1 MQYQIDKEKD
11 ATVPR
16 DCISELKHVR
26 WERDDDGR
34 RSTGNKL
41 VEQND
46 CINMANTGFL
56 FEKGS
61 RTQLKEDFHHFEM

>member
-1 MQYQIDKEKD
+1 VQHQIDKEKD

-26 WERDDDGR
+26 LMGTR
-34 RSTGNKL
+34 RRWSTGNKL

-46 CINMANTGFL
+46 CINIANTGFL